1 MEFIIELF
9 IELIF
14 CTVLQTLG
22 ALIRWPFLYKKR
34 TITSI
39 LEDNYR
45 NRIVSGLFFG
55 IVILLTTTLL

>member
-1 MEFIIELF
+1 MEFIIEFF

-14 CTVLQTLG
+14 CTVLHIIG

-39 LEDNYR
+39 LEDNYM
-45 NRIVSGLFFG
+45 NRIVSGSFFG
-55 IVILLTTTLL
+55 IVILLTTALL